1 MMIFSLE
8 DTIDVL
14 SRTPRVLRELLEDLD
29 PKWVNF
35 RKHGQAFSPKDVI
48 GHLILGEKNDWIL
61 RLKIILST
69 EEVKNFPPFERRGF
83 DRDIGLKKCLDQF
96 ERFRIQNLVILKT
109 EVTINDL
116 KKTGIHPEFGEVT
129 LEQHLATWVVHDLT
143 HLFQITEALALR
155 YKETVGP
162 WIEYLRILQL

>member
-1 MMIFSLE
+1 MVYSIE
-8 DTIDVL
+8 DTIDIL

-61 RLKIILST
+61 RLKIILSP
-69 EEVKNFPPFERRGF
+69 EDRKEFPPFERKGF
-83 DRDIGLKKCLDQF
+83 DRNLRLKQCLDQF
-96 ERFRIQNLVILKT
+96 ERLRTQNLDILKSN
-109 EVTINDL
+109 VTVNDL

-143 HLFQITEALALR
+143 HIFQITETLALR

-162 WIEYLRILQL
+162 WIEYLRILKI

>member
-1 MMIFSLE
+1 MVYSLE
-8 DTIDVL
+8 DTIDIL
-14 SRTPRVLRELLEDLD
+14 SRTPRVLRELLENLD
-29 PKWVNF
+29 SKWVNF
-35 RKHGQAFSPKDVI
+35 RKHGQAFSPKDVL

-69 EEVKNFPPFERRGF
+69 EEPKKFPPFERRGF
-83 DRDIGLKKCLDQF
+83 DRNLRLKKCLDQF
-96 ERFRIQNLVILKT
+96 ERLRTQNLVILKSN
-109 EVTINDL
+109 VTINGL

-143 HLFQITEALALR
+143 HLFQITETLALR

-162 WIEYLRILQL
+162 WIDYLRILRL